1 MPTSI
6 EPAVLVVRET
16 TPRATP
22 IPASR
27 HFSEVLAQSSRA
39 ILQTAVAATAYI
51 PGGDLIAAA
60 IRGAPIPTLQ
70 PPAVRTDV
78 SGSNA
83 QAAGPVATTT
93 LPVNGPAALT
103 QESNGSGIA
112 LGLGASGHG
121 TDQDILARTQDTSL
135 RMLQLQEA
143 ISEENRRYTALSNV
157 LHARH
162 EMAKNAIGNIR

>member
-16 TPRATP
+16 TPRTTP
-22 IPASR
+22 VPASR
-27 HFSEVLAQSSRA
+27 RFSEVLAQSSRA
-39 ILQTAVAATAYI
+39 ILQSAVAATAYI

-78 SGSNA
+78 PGSNA
-83 QAAGPVATTT
+83 QAAGPVATTA

-103 QESNGSGIA
+103 QEHNGSSIA
-112 LGLGASGHG
+112 LGASGHG
-121 TDQDILARTQDTSL
+121 TDQDILARSQDTSM

-143 ISEENRRYTALSNV
+143 ISEENRRYTTLSNV